1 MKHLRSF
8 FIAIWL
14 LNVSIPLS
22 AQTVLS
28 LSDALSTAKGNNTI
42 LKAEKLNINIS
53 QSDLITSRLRPN
65 PAFNNQSLQLAKSSY
80 YSGDTKWYN
89 PLNRQV
95 WWQLTKPF
103 QWPSLRQNKI
113 DFATQEVKMTENN
126 YFEIERNLVFD
137 VANKWLDAWR
147 IKQLLTTL
155 QQAQLNLDSLV
166 TIQKARLRNQVIT
179 TTELMR
185 TQIPLEQ
192 YNLQLKTTR
201 QEYKNAIQELKF
213 MLGTPDSIDVSTNTA
228 IETLSVS
235 NQTDSLL
242 ETVLQSRSDIKT
254 IQSVIAVS
262 ESNIKLQK
270 SQKWPI
276 PELGAIWNPQN
287 TIPYL
292 GFFGTIQLPL
302 FSRNQGGIDKSYFL
316 KQQAQQN
323 LQTVQ
328 LKVTTEITAGY
339 QTYQLQKETVS
350 RYAQILQQSRE
361 VLRSVRYAYLKGGTT
376 LIDLLE
382 AQRSWYDT
390 QQLYYDAQ
398 STYYQS
404 YLRLMY
410 ATGLITQL

>member
-1 MKHLRSF
+1 MKDLRIF
-8 FIAIWL
+8 FIAICL
-14 LNVSIPLS
+14 QLISLSIS
-22 AQTVLS
+22 AQANLS
-28 LSDALSTAKGNNTI
+28 LADALQVAKANNPI
-42 LKAEKLNINIS
+42 LRAEKLNINIIEG
-53 QSDLITSRLRPN
+53 DLITAKLRPN
-65 PAFNNQSLQLAKSSY
+65 PSLNNQTLQLIDPSLFPS
-80 YSGDTKWYN
+80 DTRWN
-89 PLNRQV
+89 NSINRQV

-103 QWPSLRQNKI
+103 QWPKLRQNKI
-113 DFATQEVKMTENN
+113 DLATQGVRLTENK

-137 VANKWLDAWR
+137 VASKWLDAWR

-192 YNLQLKTTR
+192 YNLQLKTIR

-213 MLGTPDSIDVSTNTA
+213 MLGTPDSIDVSTNTT
-228 IETLSVS
+228 IETLSISDQV
-235 NQTDSLL
+235 DSLL
-242 ETVLQSRSDIKT
+242 ESVLQNRPDIKT
-254 IQSVIAVS
+254 IQSAITVS

-270 SQKWPI
+270 SLQLPV
-276 PELGAIWNPQN
+276 PELGVIWNPQN
-287 TIPYL
+287 TVPYL
-292 GFFGTIQLPL
+292 GFFGTIELPL
-302 FSRNQGGIDKSYFL
+302 FSRNQGEISKSIFL
-316 KQQAQQN
+316 KQQAEQN

-328 LKVTTEITAGY
+328 LKITTEITAAY
-339 QTYQLQKETVS
+339 QTYQLRKETVN
-350 RYAQILQQSRE
+350 RYAQILQQSKE
-361 VLRSVRYAYLKGGTT
+361 VLRSVRYSYLKGGTT

-404 YLRLMY
+404 YVKLLFT
-410 ATGLITQL
+410 TGLITQL